1 MCFLLFLKK
10 CFLGTSWILYFHLL
24 STLPRNT
31 WVVTRWGWASV
42 ALPSSLQTRRL
53 PLANQKMLRWPWLMT
68 RLQDFKETN
77 LTSLLGLT
85 LRTSTSPSSSTTGF
99 GLSACSDLS
108 AAAAPARMWAPFSS
122 GLASKWN
129 DVMRCL
135 LVSWHSALSCSLHL
149 FAFFSGEGRLR
160 YN

>member
-1 MCFLLFLKK
+1 MCFLNVFPRYILDSVLPSPVDAAKK
-10 CFLGTSWILYFHLL
+10 HMGCDPMRLSLCGTSKL
-24 STLPRNT
+24 SANTPPALGKSRN
-31 WVVTRWGWASV
+31 AE
-42 ALPSSLQTRRL
+42 
-53 PLANQKMLRWPWLMT
+53 MT
-68 RLQDFKETN
+68 MTHDKTSRLQDFKETN

-122 GLASKWN
+122 GLARKCN
-129 DVMRCL
+129 DATCCL